1 MGWSL
6 CQGSNGGGQTGEPCV
21 FSEGYDPYITLPFDV
36 SADNHL
42 IVDYDIANMPT
53 NMSVCGTANGAD
65 GYMHLTDYGNALYMG
80 TGAGEYVFG
89 TGTAYLTGRH
99 TFEFNRNGYIYFD
112 NVQGSAITPVAT
124 AITIGGRGGYRFYGL
139 IYSVEIKS
147 NSTGDTLMKLV
158 PDEQNG
164 VVGFIDE
171 VSGTFYQYGHRL
183 LYS

>member
-6 CQGSNGGGQTGEPCV
+6 CQGGNGGGQTGEPCV
-21 FSEGYDPYITLPFDV
+21 FSDGYDTLITLPFDV

-42 IVDYDIANMPT
+42 IVDYDIPNNIL
-53 NMSVCGTANGAD
+53 NMSVCGTSHGGD
-65 GYMHLTDYGNALYMG
+65 GYMHLTDYNIGLYMG

-112 NVQGSAITPVAT
+112 NVQGSAITPVAV

-164 VVGFIDE
+164 VVGFTDE